1 MARDRT
7 GRNNFLQKKAV
18 IFLPNSECT
27 LLISFSRAMR
37 LCCHQLHLR
46 MRQEYRAQLQI
57 VATLLLRSKS
67 ILAQDE
73 VMRFLRGASQG
84 REQTI
89 AELGLKTDQHSPMT
103 VIVNRKP

>member
-1 MARDRT
+1 M
-7 GRNNFLQKKAV
+7 
-18 IFLPNSECT
+18 
-27 LLISFSRAMR
+27 
-37 LCCHQLHLR
+37 LCCHQLYLR

-57 VATLLLRSKS
+57 IVALLLSDKS
-67 ILAQDE
+67 VLAQDE

-103 VIVNRKP
+103 VIVNRKPALLLALKAPIKGQV